1 MFSFDTLKDSI
12 EFLAK
17 QQAEINDRLTTL
29 ENKPTEYVP
38 ITVVEKEAPPAPP
51 PRAKTPPKAEPEEPG
66 VPLALF
72 L

>member
-51 PRAKTPPKAEPEEPG
+51 PRP
-66 VPLALF
+66 
-72 L
+72 